1 MNVTLYGADASRS
14 ARCQWTLDEARVDYT
29 SIDRSDL
36 ASPGEPK
43 PNRLADLVELQRQF
57 HPLGKAPVIVIDGQ
71 TLFESA
77 AICTYIADRV
87 PDADLVAKPGTFAR
101 AEHDQ
106 WVAFCLSELE
116 SWLWN
121 SAVNTIVLPEEKRIS
136 AGLEQNVNMFKRSAL
151 VLDAHLAQHDYL
163 VEDRF
168 SVTDIIV
175 GWCLNWGRR
184 QGHLGECPA
193 LGRYL
198 ERLLARP
205 LCALARD

>member
-1 MNVTLYGADASRS
+1 MEVTLYGVGSNRS
-14 ARCQWTLDEARVDYT
+14 ARCRWALEEAGIAYT
-29 SIDRSDL
+29 SVDRREL
-36 ASPGEPK
+36 AGP
-43 PNRLADLVELQRQF
+43 DELRQF
-57 HPLGKAPVIVIDGQ
+57 HPLAKIPAAVIDGR

-87 PDADLVAKPGTFAR
+87 PAADLVARPGTFAR

-106 WVAFCLSELE
+106 WVAFCLSEME

-121 SAVNTIVLPEEKRIS
+121 SAVNTFVLPEENRIS
-136 AGLEQNVNMFKRSAL
+136 AGLEQNVKMFKRSAL
-151 VLDAHLAQHDYL
+151 VLDAHLSRHDYL

-175 GWCLNWGRR
+175 GWCVNWGRR

-205 LCALARD
+205 LCSLARD